1 MSGEDKY
8 NQIIMSENSGF
19 EQISYANQVV
29 IVTGAASGIGKS
41 AASLIA
47 ARGAFVI
54 CVDLNQTGLD
64 EIVREIKSVGGNA
77 ESMVL
82 DISNQSGI
90 NDCIERIITKHQR
103 VDSLINCAGYPGPTG
118 KFVEDINWG
127 DYQKVIA
134 VNLYGAI
141 WLTQAVLPVM
151 KKQKYG
157 RIVQVASIAGKEG
170 NPKMAPYNT
179 AKAGLIGFVKG
190 VAKEVATDGI
200 IINSLA
206 PAVIATPI
214 NVNTAKETLDYMI
227 SKIPAARLGE
237 PAEVA
242 EMIAFMGSKACSFT
256 TGFTFDISG
265 GRATY

>member
-1 MSGEDKY
+1 MS
-8 NQIIMSENSGF
+8 SNSGF
-19 EQISYANQVV
+19 DQISYAGQVV

-41 AASLIA
+41 AAQLIA
-47 ARGAFVI
+47 ARGATVI
-54 CVDLNQTGLD
+54 CVDLNQTGANQCAD
-64 EIVREIKSVGGNA
+64 EINQTGAKA
-77 ESMVL
+77 EGAAL
-82 DISNQSGI
+82 DISNQSAVMKLI
-90 NDCIERIITKHQR
+90 SDIEKKHNKIDAL
-103 VDSLINCAGYPGPTG
+103 VNCAGYPGPTG
-118 KFVEDINWG
+118 VIVESINWQ
-127 DYQKVIA
+127 DFQKVIE

-141 WLTQAVLPVM
+141 WLTQAVLPGM

-170 NPKMAPYNT
+170 NPKMSPYNT

-200 IINSLA
+200 TINSLA

-214 NVNTAKETLDYMI
+214 NINTAKETLNYMI
-227 SKIPAARLGE
+227 SKIPAGRLGE
-237 PAEVA
+237 PTEVA
-242 EMIAFMGSKACSFT
+242 EIIAFMGSKACSFT

>member
-1 MSGEDKY
+1 MS
-8 NQIIMSENSGF
+8 NNSGF

-29 IVTGAASGIGKS
+29 IVTGSASGIGRSS
-41 AASLIA
+41 AELIA
-47 ARGAFVI
+47 SRGATVI
-54 CVDLNQTGLD
+54 CVDLNQAGLD
-64 EIVREIKSVGGNA
+64 ETISLITKAGHLAQSA
-77 ESMVL
+77 LL
-82 DISNQSGI
+82 DISNQIGI
-90 NDCIERIITKHQR
+90 NDLIKSVVNKHQR
-103 VDSLINCAGYPGPTG
+103 IDALINCAGYPGPTG
-118 KFVEDINWG
+118 KFVEDISWD
-127 DYQKVIA
+127 DYQKVIT
-134 VNLYGAI
+134 VNLFGAI
-141 WLTQAVLPVM
+141 WLTQAVLPAM

-200 IINSLA
+200 TINSLA

-214 NVNTAKETLDYMI
+214 NINTAKETLDYMI
-227 SKIPAARLGE
+227 SKIPAGRLGE
-237 PAEVA
+237 PSEVA
-242 EMIAFMGSKACSFT
+242 EIIAFMGSKACSFT

>member
-1 MSGEDKY
+1 MSD
-8 NQIIMSENSGF
+8 NIAF
-19 EQISYANQVV
+19 EKTSYDGQVV

-41 AASLIA
+41 AAELIA
-47 ARGAFVI
+47 SRGAKVV
-54 CVDLNQTGLD
+54 CVDLNQLGVDQTVTSILNL
-64 EIVREIKSVGGNA
+64 GGKA
-77 ESMVL
+77 ESAVL
-82 DISNQSGI
+82 DISNQKGI
-90 NDCIERIITKHQR
+90 SDFISQTFSKDKRI
-103 VDSLINCAGYPGPTG
+103 DALINCAGYPGPTG
-118 KFVEDINWG
+118 KFVEEINW
-127 DYQKVIA
+127 DDFQKVVA
-134 VNLYGAI
+134 VNLFGAI
-141 WLTQAVLPVM
+141 WLTQSVLPIM

-179 AKAGLIGFVKG
+179 AKSGLIGFVKG

-200 IINSLA
+200 TINALA

-227 SKIPAARLGE
+227 SKIPAGRLGE
-237 PAEVA
+237 PNEVA
-242 EMIAFMGSKACSFT
+242 EIIAFMGSKACSFT

>member
-1 MSGEDKY
+1 MSD
-8 NQIIMSENSGF
+8 NIAF
-19 EQISYANQVV
+19 EKTSYEGQVV

-41 AASLIA
+41 AAELIA
-47 ARGAFVI
+47 SRGAKVV
-54 CVDLNQTGLD
+54 CVDLNQVGVDQTVTSIL
-64 EIVREIKSVGGNA
+64 KLGGNA
-77 ESMVL
+77 ESAVL
-82 DISNQSGI
+82 DISNQKGI
-90 NDCIERIITKHQR
+90 SDFISQTFSKDKRI
-103 VDSLINCAGYPGPTG
+103 DALINCAGYPGPTG
-118 KFVEDINWG
+118 KFVEEINW
-127 DYQKVIA
+127 DDFQKVVA
-134 VNLYGAI
+134 VNLFGAI
-141 WLTQAVLPVM
+141 WLTQSVLPIM

-179 AKAGLIGFVKG
+179 AKSGLIGFVKG

-200 IINSLA
+200 TINALA

-227 SKIPAARLGE
+227 SKIPAGRLGE
-237 PAEVA
+237 PSEVA
-242 EMIAFMGSKACSFT
+242 EIIAFMGSKACSFT

>member
-1 MSGEDKY
+1 MSD
-8 NQIIMSENSGF
+8 NIAF
-19 EQISYANQVV
+19 EKTSYEGQVV

-41 AASLIA
+41 AAELIA
-47 ARGAFVI
+47 SRGAKVV
-54 CVDLNQTGLD
+54 CVDLNQVGVDQTVTSIL
-64 EIVREIKSVGGNA
+64 KLGGNA
-77 ESMVL
+77 ESAVL
-82 DISNQSGI
+82 DISNQKGI
-90 NDCIERIITKHQR
+90 TDFISQTVSKDKRI
-103 VDSLINCAGYPGPTG
+103 DALINCAGYPGPTG
-118 KFVEDINWG
+118 KFVEEINW
-127 DYQKVIA
+127 DDFQKVVA
-134 VNLYGAI
+134 VNLFGAI
-141 WLTQAVLPVM
+141 WLTQSVLPIM

-179 AKAGLIGFVKG
+179 AKSGLIGFVKG

-200 IINSLA
+200 TINALA

-227 SKIPAARLGE
+227 SKIPAGRLGE
-237 PAEVA
+237 PSEVA
-242 EMIAFMGSKACSFT
+242 EIIAFMGSKACSFT